1 MPNTV
6 VGPADVLSFWF
17 GDSEEPREEWF
28 KKSDAFDAQ
37 VRTRFGDAFEHA
49 ASGDLDSWKATPR
62 GRLALVVLLDQLS
75 RNAFRGTPR
84 SFEQDERALSLAL
97 EGIDAGEDRTLAP
110 LERTFLYMPLMH
122 AENRRAQARSVP
134 LFEQLARHAPVQVAG
149 YLASAADFARKHRD
163 IVERFG
169 RFPHRNAILERT
181 STSEEHEFLQ
191 QSGSSF

>member
-1 MPNTV
+1 MPNT

-17 GDSEEPREEWF
+17 GDSGEPREEWF

-37 VRTRFGDAFEHA
+37 VRARFGESLDAA
-49 ASGDLDSWKATPR
+49 ARGDLDSWKTPPR

-110 LERTFLYMPLMH
+110 LERSFLYMPLMH
-122 AENRRAQARSVP
+122 AENRRAQARSVA
-134 LFEQLARHAPVQVAG
+134 LFEQLAQHAPVQVAG
-149 YLASAADFARKHRD
+149 YLTSAADFARKHRD

-191 QSGSSF
+191 QPGSSF